1 MTKKRCFFGRVFLRS
16 PLVGCGLDKLES
28 LHGDEKRQDMR
39 RSSATVGTIRA
50 TSSISLSS
58 INLEEESKRSKRKNV
73 LFSTVEIQEYAV
85 QLGDNPATAGVP
97 ITIGWEPQFKIVCDI
112 DEYESLRPPSRRSA
126 DLSIPSGLRVAMLHK
141 QGTPMRDILAIKKEN
156 KKIRRA
162 RTKSVRSVKWDGV
175 DEALESASRKV
186 KKVATKSFWM
196 LS

>member
-1 MTKKRCFFGRVFLRS
+1 
-16 PLVGCGLDKLES
+16 
-28 LHGDEKRQDMR
+28 MR
-39 RSSATVGTIRA
+39 RISANVGTIRT
-50 TSSISLSS
+50 TSSTSLSS
-58 INLEEESKRSKRKNV
+58 INLEEESKRSKRKKV
-73 LFSTVEIQEYAV
+73 SFSTVEIQEYAV